1 MVNTKEV
8 MYKKAHTELYEVIK
22 KLSKQE
28 LEKIPQNFIDNLKKN
43 LDNEYEWKYDDTKT
57 LEEQDFLIETK
68 ALLVE
73 MYERY
78 LCPED
83 KKEFWNNYDRIC
95 LKMIEDKKSEEYNTD
110 NIFKNK
116 NKTIEVGASVNSEY
130 QENLTMQNSNLLAE
144 VKENLFIKVINFF
157 KKLLHK

>member
-1 MVNTKEV
+1 MVNTKEM

-95 LKMIEDKKSEEYNTD
+95 LKMIEDKKREEYNTD
-110 NIFKNK
+110 NIFKDK
-116 NKTIEVGASVNSEY
+116 NKAIDVSVNKEY
-130 QENLTMQNSNLLAE
+130 QENLTMQSNNLP
-144 VKENLFIKVINFF
+144 KEIKDNLFTKVINFF